1 MDPISIG
8 GAAGKPPGADVFKEA
23 TKSLQNASEQVS
35 KFEELRN
42 KMESQDMSQVKGMN
56 PNQAFQIQ
64 HQESPQNVQNVQGNQ
79 KVDQVNQSQK
89 VGQEIPKVTDMNSLQ
104 QVVDRLKAGQSRLKD
119 LIDNATS
126 GKTFSP
132 QELIGLQAEV
142 SQITT
147 EMQMCSKVVEQ
158 GVSSVKQTM
167 QMQV

>member
-1 MDPISIG
+1 MVDPISIG
-8 GAAGKPPGADVFKEA
+8 GAGKPGADLFKEA

-35 KFEELRN
+35 KFEDLRA
-42 KMESQDMSQVKGMN
+42 KMEAQDMSQVKGMN
-56 PNQAFQIQ
+56 PNNAFQIQ
-64 HQESPQNVQNVQGNQ
+64 HQEQAQNVQSAQQ
-79 KVDQVNQSQK
+79 ASQVNQTQK

-104 QVVDRLKAGQSRLKD
+104 QVVDRLKAGQSKLKN

>member
-8 GAAGKPPGADVFKEA
+8 GAAGRPGADMFKEA

-35 KFEELRN
+35 KFEELRS
-42 KMESQDMSQVKGMN
+42 KMESQDMSNIKNMN

-64 HQESPQNVQNVQGNQ
+64 HQESPTNVQNVQNSQ

-89 VGQEIPKVTDMNSLQ
+89 IGQDIPKVTDMKSLQ
-104 QVVDRLKAGQSRLKD
+104 QVVDRLKAGQSRLKE

-132 QELIGLQAEV
+132 QELLGLQAEV
-142 SQITT
+142 SQISN
-147 EMQMCSKVVEQ
+147 EMQLCSKVVEQ

>member
-8 GAAGKPPGADVFKEA
+8 GAAGRPGAEMFKEA

-35 KFEELRN
+35 KFEDLRS
-42 KMESQDMSQVKGMN
+42 KMESQDMSKVKGMD

-64 HQESPQNVQNVQGNQ
+64 HQESPQNVQNVQNTQ

-89 VGQEIPKVTDMNSLQ
+89 VGQEIPKVTDMKSLQ

-147 EMQMCSKVVEQ
+147 EMQLCSKVVEQ
-158 GVSSVKQTM
+158 GVGSLKQTM